1 MVRNILVNLRNYGQ
15 WIIAAGMFL
24 LSKERTVLAVTPPPI
39 VAGQRL
45 FLFRT
50 QRVLHRHDRKFI
62 ALTIEHAVEFY
73 VFRNIFYNEDYNMA
87 RLRQWPGIKAA
98 YEHILAVGRMPLII
112 DCGANIG
119 LSAVYFALAFPA
131 ARIVAVEP
139 HRRNFARA
147 VAATRGFEAVRVIQ
161 AGIASEPGCA
171 RIVDPGMST
180 DAYRTEIADEG
191 DVRMVGIADL
201 LRDEAPSAV
210 PFVVKIDIE
219 GFESNLFA
227 KNTGW
232 IDDFAVLVIELHD
245 WMLPRQSNSRNFLR
259 AVSRYDR
266 DFVHINENS
275 FSIKNAPRA
284 AHAGL
289 PETADVPIG
298 SLADLERGTEI
309 APAVATKFLR
319 RRESTSSFRMR
330 SQIIHIGGSE
340 ERQPVRACGALTSI
354 SEVYFTSSGSVPLGL
369 PVASSVIFSTRA
381 SAWRSNCS
389 QRRLS
394 ASPRS

>member
-1 MVRNILVNLRNYGQ
+1 VATAEEARAMVRTILVNLRNYGQ

-98 YEHILAVGRMPLII
+98 YEHILAAGRMPLII

-309 APAVATKFLR
+309 APAVAT
-319 RRESTSSFRMR
+319 ES
-330 SQIIHIGGSE
+330 
-340 ERQPVRACGALTSI
+340 
-354 SEVYFTSSGSVPLGL
+354 
-369 PVASSVIFSTRA
+369 
-381 SAWRSNCS
+381 
-389 QRRLS
+389 
-394 ASPRS
+394 